1 MDEHSQK
8 RKLRDIDCEQ
18 SSSGDPIL
26 CAGNCGFFG
35 NPSTNN
41 LCSRC
46 YCQYLL
52 KKPKGAMD
60 STSAS
65 EGAGAAGGGVDVA
78 DACSC
83 DEEEAPAEAVANQAE
98 AAAVAENQ
106 ETRAVDHSGQPSS
119 SNPVLCANNCGFF
132 GNPTTNDLCSKC
144 YCEYLLKQSKEA
156 SGSAAAA
163 EEVKDDGAV
172 DDSSYAEE
180 APEEAVPNRVEEVA
194 ALENQQTR
202 PVNRCGFCRK
212 RVGLTGFKCKC
223 GEMFCSVH
231 RYSDKHDCMFNYKS
245 AGRDA
250 IAKANPVVKA
260 DKIEKI

>member
-1 MDEHSQK
+1 MDEQSQK
-8 RKLRDIDCEQ
+8 RKLRDVDCEQ
-18 SSSGDPIL
+18 SSSSEPVL
-26 CAGNCGFFG
+26 CANDCGFFG

-46 YCQYLL
+46 YYEYLL
-52 KKPKGAMD
+52 KQPKHGMD
-60 STSAS
+60 STAVS
-65 EGAGAAGGGVDVA
+65 EGAGSGDVVDGS
-78 DACSC
+78 SC
-83 DEEEAPAEAVANQAE
+83 VGEAPAEAVANRAE
-98 AAAVAENQ
+98 AAAALENQ
-106 ETRAVDHSGQPSS
+106 QTRPADHSGEPSS

-132 GNPTTNDLCSKC
+132 GNPTTNNLCSKC
-144 YCEYLLKQSKEA
+144 YCEYLLKQSKED

-163 EEVKDDGAV
+163 EGAKDDGAV
-172 DDSSYAEE
+172 DGSSYAEE
-180 APEEAVPNRVEEVA
+180 APVEAVANLVEEVA
-194 ALENQQTR
+194 ASENQETR

-223 GEMFCSVH
+223 GETFCSVH
-231 RYSDKHDCMFNYKS
+231 RYSDKHECVFNYKT